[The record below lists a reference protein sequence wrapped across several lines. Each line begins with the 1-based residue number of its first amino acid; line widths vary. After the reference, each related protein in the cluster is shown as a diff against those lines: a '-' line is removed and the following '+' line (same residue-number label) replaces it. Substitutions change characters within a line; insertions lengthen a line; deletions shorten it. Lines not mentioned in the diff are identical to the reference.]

1 MRLNSPEGQESR
13 EFCLT
18 LGKFQYYVYKKKG
31 KGGNKMD
38 RFKHSASFLFVVL
51 WVAVCLGVLLIA
63 ACATAPPVGEGP
75 VATLKGKALSK
86 YSATAEVSNLTYM
99 MKDSKFHIKL
109 GLKNISDSPKRFDVS
124 ISIPEGPS
132 AGGFYPVQKKAGQI
146 PSMKPGEKLD
156 REFRLYYE
164 GVPEEVIIE
173 VNEA

>member
-1 MRLNSPEGQESR
+1 MA
-13 EFCLT
+13 
-18 LGKFQYYVYKKKG
+18 KFK
-31 KGGNKMD
+31 N
-38 RFKHSASFLFVVL
+38 SASFFVVVL
-51 WVAVCLGVLLIA
+51 GLTVCLGVLLIT
-63 ACATAPPVGEGP
+63 ACASAPPLGEGP
-75 VATLKGKALSK
+75 VATLNGKALSR
-86 YSATAEVSNLTYM
+86 YSPTAEVSSLTYM

-132 AGGFYPVQKKAGQI
+132 AGGFYPIQKKAGEM
-146 PSMKPGEKLD
+146 PSMKPGEELD